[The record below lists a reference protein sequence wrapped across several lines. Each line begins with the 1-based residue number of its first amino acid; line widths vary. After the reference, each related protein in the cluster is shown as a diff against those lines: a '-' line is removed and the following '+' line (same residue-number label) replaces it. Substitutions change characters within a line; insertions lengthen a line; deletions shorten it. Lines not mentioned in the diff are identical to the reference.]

1 MEKKKYFISADIE
14 GVTDVTNWDECH
26 QGGAG
31 YAEACRQMSLEVA
44 AACEAI
50 LEAGH
55 EVVVRDG
62 HGSAMNLIH
71 SLLPRGTKL
80 MRGWANHVGS
90 MMAGLDETYAGVLYI
105 GYHAPGGSQGSPLA
119 HTINHSKVEWIKV
132 NGELASEFSLN
143 SLYAAQYG
151 VAPLFISGDAE
162 ICRRA
167 EAEYPGISTMAT
179 KECRGNSTFNM
190 HPADACDGIKA
201 AVAEVM
207 KKEAEAPTKACPVP
221 EELVLEVRL
230 KSFQQVLSAIQHPEV
245 TQSGDLTVRYAA
257 KSINDLNVVR
267 MSNIMA

>member
-14 GVTDVTNWDECH
+14 GVTDVTSWEECH

-62 HGSAMNLIH
+62 HGSAKNIIH

-80 MRGWANHVGS
+80 MRGWASHVGS
-90 MMAGLDETYAGVLYI
+90 MMAGLDDSYAGVLYV
-105 GYHAPGGSQGSPLA
+105 GYHAPGGTMGSPLA
-119 HTINHSKVEWIKV
+119 HTINSSKVEWIKV
-132 NGELASEFSLN
+132 NGKLASEFSLN

-167 EAEYPGISTMAT
+167 EEEYPGIAVMAT

-190 HPADACDGIKA
+190 HPADACDAIKA
-201 AVAEVM
+201 AVTEVM
-207 KKEAEAPTKACPVP
+207 KREEETPAKAQPLP
-221 EELVLEVRL
+221 EELVLEIRL
-230 KSFQQVLSAIQHPEV
+230 KSFPQVLNAIQHPEV
-245 TQSGDLTVRYAA
+245 EQVDDLTVRYRA
-257 KSINDLNVVR
+257 KDINDLNVVR